1 VILLHDADFYSAA
14 GSHRRTVKALPEI
27 LSELKRRGLDTVLPV

>member
-14 GSHRRTVKALPEI
+14 QSHRRTVQALGMI
-27 LSELKRRGLDTVLPV
+27 LAELERRKLGTVLPV